1 MTAETAS
8 AVTIGP
14 VRGAIVAVLLA
25 VGVFFLVVGTVGLL
39 RLPDV
44 YNRMHATSKATTLGT
59 ASILL
64 AGFVFYGPGG
74 TGLVALVAVV
84 FLFVTAP
91 TGAHVISQAA
101 HRMGVD
107 FHGGVDWPGEGG
119 GERAAEASDAAER
132 ADGADERDGRDG
144 ATPGDD

>member
-1 MTAETAS
+1 MTAEAAS
-8 AVTIGP
+8 AVTVGP
-14 VRGAIVAVLLA
+14 LRGALVVVLVAVGTAFLL
-25 VGVFFLVVGTVGLL
+25 VGTVGLL

-44 YNRMHATSKATTLGT
+44 YNRMHATSKATTLGA

-64 AGFVFYGPGG
+64 ASWIFYGPGG
-74 TGLVALVAVV
+74 RGLNALVTVL

-91 TGAHVISQAA
+91 TGAHMISQAA

-107 FHGGVDWPGEGG
+107 FHGGVEWPGEGG
-119 GERAAEASDAAER
+119 GERADEVGERRDDPDAE
-132 ADGADERDGRDG
+132 GGTG